1 MTELNWKVQFSSKVL
16 FLDELWTELSSLFGQ
31 MNLNWTLVHFLS
43 ELEQKWTEFLVLFL
57 AIKTKVSKHI
67 LEPKDAD
74 KTIFL
79 KFITF
84 FPKKLIVY
92 KKALWKQLL
101 SVLSTRIW
109 QTPLKMVFK
118 WTEKWTAVLF
128 SVNWT
133 EFLFLK
139 Q

>member
-1 MTELNWKVQFSSKVL
+1 
-16 FLDELWTELSSLFGQ
+16 

-43 ELEQKWTEFLVLFL
+43 ELEQKLTEFLVLFL
-57 AIKTKVSKHI
+57 TIKTKVSKDI

-74 KTIFL
+74 ITIFFFKL
-79 KFITF
+79 IKF

-133 EFLFLK
+133 ELSSLF
-139 Q
+139 